1 MIKIFESDLIE
12 AEFYMK
18 DEEPSILEGVPHVK
32 PSQVHGNKILVVN
45 ASNIAEYSFPNR
57 PEADGILLTSRN
69 SQASLRF
76 ADCAPVLIW
85 DNDFVMHLHSGYKG
99 TVLNIC
105 SEGIKL
111 FPPERINSLRA
122 WIGACI
128 GRKFYGRNLENDEW
142 TLKGLTEFHPENYD
156 RKGDKV
162 FFDLAGEIKSQ
173 LLECGLKNENI
184 ILSGIDTMTD
194 FRCYSYRR
202 GDKTERMT
210 LLAKLK

>member
-1 MIKIFESDLIE
+1 
-12 AEFYMK
+12 
-18 DEEPSILEGVPHVK
+18 
-32 PSQVHGNKILVVN
+32 
-45 ASNIAEYSFPNR
+45 
-57 PEADGILLTSRN
+57 
-69 SQASLRF
+69 
-76 ADCAPVLIW
+76 
-85 DNDFVMHLHSGYKG
+85 
-99 TVLNIC
+99 
-105 SEGIKL
+105 
-111 FPPERINSLRA
+111 
-122 WIGACI
+122 
-128 GRKFYGRNLENDEW
+128 
-142 TLKGLTEFHPENYD
+142 